1 MKKEISLEHAA
12 DLIEKALT
20 ETGKKAPAFTVS
32 ELIIIH
38 RAIELAINEKEK

>member
-12 DLIEKALT
+12 DLIEIAIA

-38 RAIELAINEKEK
+38 RAIELALNEQD